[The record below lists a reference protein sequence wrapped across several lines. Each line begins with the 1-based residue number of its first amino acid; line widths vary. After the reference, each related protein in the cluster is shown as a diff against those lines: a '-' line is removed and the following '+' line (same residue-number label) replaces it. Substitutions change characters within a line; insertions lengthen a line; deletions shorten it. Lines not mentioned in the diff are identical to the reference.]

1 MYKKNLFKAK
11 QQETMKS
18 KAWIIAAPF
27 SGSFFE
33 LSLPTSDVS
42 SFVRVNDGIVA
53 IGTIKREFN

>member
-42 SFVRVNDGIVA
+42 SFVRSC
-53 IGTIKREFN
+53 E